1 MTSSESSG
9 EKQTAPKKRGRG
21 VSKKPAG
28 QTRDDEE
35 TDTEMPLHE
44 HEPLGQGDDNDDE
57 PDDGDGSTAV
67 DPAIPEDLRGGM
79 PLIKRPAGKI
89 QKKTCNKAIK
99 EEYFRVFRGHVPKNW
114 IDYYTLS
121 EVCQMT
127 YNIEYNLQPV
137 KNRFGTWDPFYF
149 SSFAGLG
156 GAPGFWV

>member
-89 QKKTCNKAIK
+89 QKKPATKRSK
-99 EEYFRVFRGHVPKNW
+99 KN
-114 IDYYTLS
+114 TLES
-121 EVCQMT
+121 LEDMFQKT
-127 YNIEYNLQPV
+127 GLTIILSLKFV
-137 KNRFGTWDPFYF
+137 K
-149 SSFAGLG
+149 
-156 GAPGFWV
+156 